1 MGMSRPRRSF
11 DREFKL
17 TLMHQLASGEKRP
30 GQVCREY
37 QLSPS
42 LLKRWR
48 EQYEEHG
55 ESAWPDPRPEGVE
68 VAVEQRVQELEAALG
83 RLHLENDLLRRALKQ
98 AEKGG
103 FLAGRNGR

>member
-1 MGMSRPRRSF
+1 MR
-11 DREFKL
+11 
-17 TLMHQLASGEKRP
+17 QLESGEKRP

-48 EQYEEHG
+48 EQYEAHG
-55 ESAWPDPRPEGVE
+55 ESAWPDPGPAAVE
-68 VAVEQRVQELEAALG
+68 VTGEQRVQELEAALG

-103 FLAGRNGR
+103 FLPGKSGR